1 VCLALV
7 ALNAHPSLP
16 LVVAANRD
24 EFHSRTA
31 APAHWWEEG
40 VLAGRDLAG
49 GGTWFGVT
57 RKGRWGL
64 VTNFR
69 EGVPRDPTA
78 PSRGQLVIQALAHND
93 SPIVRAAAI
102 ARDGAR
108 YHGFNLLT
116 GDVEIPRPRP
126 SPSGREEISE
136 SLRQYEGAA
145 AHTSNRT
152 SGAVALSSG
161 IHGLSN
167 HLLDTPWPKVVR
179 SRARMAAALERGAP
193 NVAALFELLGDRQ
206 QAKASILPSTGLSSR
221 WEQLLSSPFIVD
233 AQYGTRC
240 STVLMIDTEGDVR
253 FVERSFDAE
262 GRLTGE
268 VAHEFAL
275 SAAGMHS

>member
-1 VCLALV
+1 VCLAIV
-7 ALNAHPSLP
+7 ALNAHPRLP
-16 LVVAANRD
+16 LVIAANRD

-31 APAHWWEEG
+31 APADWWEEG

-49 GGTWFGVT
+49 GGTWFGVNC
-57 RKGRWGL
+57 KGRWGL

-78 PSRGQLVIQALAHND
+78 PSRGRLVVQALDHDD
-93 SPIVRAAAI
+93 SPIVCAAAI
-102 ARDGAR
+102 ARDGGR

-116 GDVEIPRPRP
+116 GSAGIAQSRP
-126 SPSGREEISE
+126 SPGGHGEIRK
-136 SLRQYEGAA
+136 SLGDYGGAA

-152 SGAVALSSG
+152 SGAVALLPG

-179 SRARMAAALERGAP
+179 SAARMAAELERDAP
-193 NVAALFELLGDRQ
+193 DAAALFELLGDRQ
-206 QAKASILPSTGLSSR
+206 QAEASILPSTGLSSR

-233 AQYGTRC
+233 PQYGTRC
-240 STVLMIDTEGDVR
+240 STVLMIDIDGDVR

-275 SAAGMHS
+275 SAA

>member
-1 VCLALV
+1 MCLAIV
-7 ALNAHPSLP
+7 ALNAHPRLP
-16 LVVAANRD
+16 LVIAANRD
-24 EFHSRTA
+24 EFHSRDA

-57 RKGRWGL
+57 RNGRWAL

-69 EGVPRDPTA
+69 EGVPRDPDA
-78 PSRGQLVIQALAHND
+78 PSRGRLVTHALARND
-93 SPIVRAAAI
+93 APLIGAAAI
-102 ARDGAR
+102 ARDGWR

-116 GDVEIPRPRP
+116 GSVAIPRSRP
-126 SPSGREEISE
+126 FPGGRGETRE
-136 SLRQYEGAA
+136 SLRDYQGVA

-152 SGAVALSSG
+152 SGAVALSCG

-179 SRARMAAALERGAP
+179 SKARIAADLARGTP
-193 NVAALFELLGDRQ
+193 DVAALFELLEDRR
-206 QAKASILPSTGLSSR
+206 QAEASALPSTGISSR

-240 STVLMIDTEGDVR
+240 STVLILDVGGHVR

-262 GRLTGE
+262 GNMTGE

-275 SAAGMHS
+275 GAA

>member
-1 VCLALV
+1 VCLAIV
-7 ALNAHPSLP
+7 ALNAHPRLP
-16 LVVAANRD
+16 LVIAANRD

-31 APAHWWEEG
+31 APADWWEEG

-78 PSRGQLVIQALAHND
+78 PSRGQLVVQALDHDD
-93 SPIVRAAAI
+93 SPIIRAAAI
-102 ARDGAR
+102 ARDGGR

-116 GDVEIPRPRP
+116 GSVGIAQSRP
-126 SPSGREEISE
+126 SPGGHGEIRK
-136 SLRQYEGAA
+136 SLGDYGSAA

-152 SGAVALSSG
+152 SGAVALLPG

-179 SRARMAAALERGAP
+179 SAARMAAELERDAP
-193 NVAALFELLGDRQ
+193 DAAALFELLGDRQ
-206 QAKASILPSTGLSSR
+206 QAEASILPSTGLSSR

-233 AQYGTRC
+233 PQYGTRC
-240 STVLMIDTEGDVR
+240 STVLMIDIDGDVR

-275 SAAGMHS
+275 SAA